1 MVHPMNREDKA
12 LRGRRAFRLV
22 AKCVDLQITQR
33 YSCIMSDS
41 SRWLLLLHQLPPKPD
56 YLRVKI
62 RRRLAGLGA
71 ALVKNSVYV
80 LPNSA
85 ETLEDFQWLRQEIE
99 AANGSALIAEAKFV
113 EGISDEEIEAMLV
126 AERVDATD
134 ERLSSAQEPDR
145 VGSGRVWVTRQG
157 VFVDRIASAW
167 LIRRFIDQH
176 ARFKFV
182 AAQSYR
188 PAKDEL
194 RFDMVG
200 AEYTHVGEDCTFQTL
215 LKRFALD
222 DRALRAIG
230 EIVHDIDCKDEKYGR
245 PETAG
250 VFGLLRGIADRNET
264 DEARLD
270 RGFPVFDDLHAFY
283 SARRSGT

>member
-1 MVHPMNREDKA
+1 M
-12 LRGRRAFRLV
+12 
-22 AKCVDLQITQR
+22 
-33 YSCIMSDS
+33 
-41 SRWLLLLHQLPPKPD
+41 LHQLPPKPD
-56 YLRVKI
+56 YLRVKV

-80 LPNSA
+80 LPNTPES
-85 ETLEDFQWLRQEIE
+85 LEDFQWLRQEIE
-99 AANGSALIAEAKFV
+99 SAAGSALIAEAAFV

-126 AERVDATD
+126 AERVDAPAASRAPA
-134 ERLSSAQEPDR
+134 EAPDR

-167 LIRRFIDQH
+167 LIRRFIDRR

-182 AAQSYR
+182 GAQNYR
-188 PAKDEL
+188 PQKDEL

-200 AEYTHVGEDCTFQTL
+200 AEYTHVGEDCTCQTL
-215 LKRFALD
+215 MKRFGID
-222 DRALRAIG
+222 DVALRAIG
-230 EIVHDIDCKDEKYGR
+230 EVVHDIDCKDEKYAR

-250 VFGLLRGIADRNET
+250 VFGLLRGIAMHSD
-264 DEARLD
+264 DDAARIE
-270 RGFPVFDDLHAFY
+270 RGLPVFDDLYAFY